1 MSKGARGIR
10 YAEVERE
17 TRETRVQVVLDLDGG
32 TRQDVSTG
40 VPFLDHMLTLMA
52 FHGRFD
58 LGVTAEGDLQVDDH
72 HVVEDVGIV
81 LGQAIRA
88 ALAETES
95 FARYGS
101 SALPMDESLVLV
113 AVDVSGRGAVYF
125 DVAWQ
130 REKLGALST
139 ENVREFLKGL
149 ATHAGITVHVRKLA
163 GDNDHHV
170 CEAIFKGLGRALRE
184 ALSPTDRTAVPSTK
198 GKLD

>member
-1 MSKGARGIR
+1 MR
-10 YAEVERE
+10 YAEVDRE
-17 TRETRVQVVLDLDGG
+17 TAETRVQVVLDLDGG

-40 VPFLDHMLTLMA
+40 VPFLNHMLALMA

-58 LGVTAEGDLQVDDH
+58 LGVTAEGDLDVDDH

-81 LGQAIRA
+81 LGQAFRA
-88 ALAETES
+88 AM
-95 FARYGS
+95 
-101 SALPMDESLVLV
+101 PMDEALVLV

-125 DVAWQ
+125 DVPWQ
-130 REKLGALST
+130 REKLGALAT

-149 ATHAGITVHVRKLA
+149 ATHAGITIHVRKLA
-163 GDNDHHV
+163 GENDHHV

-184 ALSPTDRTAVPSTK
+184 ALSPSDRAGIPSTK

>member
-10 YAEVERE
+10 YAEVDRE
-17 TRETRVQVVLDLDGG
+17 TAETRVQVVLDLDGG

-40 VPFLDHMLTLMA
+40 VPFLNHMLALMA

-58 LGVTAEGDLQVDDH
+58 LGVTAEGDLDVDDH

-81 LGQAIRA
+81 LGQAFRA

-95 FARYGS
+95 FVRYGS
-101 SALPMDESLVLV
+101 LAMPMDEALVLV

-125 DVAWQ
+125 DVPWQ
-130 REKLGALST
+130 REKLGALAT

-149 ATHAGITVHVRKLA
+149 ATHAGITIHVRKLA
-163 GDNDHHV
+163 GENDHHV

-184 ALSPTDRTAVPSTK
+184 ALSPSDRAGIPSTK